1 MGNLILRKFDTQP
14 NYPDIYKF
22 IEKNRD
28 CDLNH
33 KFKLY
38 LIIKN
43 VRCIVFSLFFKNKTN
58 L

>member
-43 VRCIVFSLFFKNKTN
+43 VRCIVFSL
-58 L
+58 